1 MIDELLSGSTADL
14 RRPPPEVLNARLDG
28 LLSLDAPTP
37 SASFDTRFAERLT
50 AQRLIERVHAEEAA
64 APVLEVPGLDA
75 LLSRDQ
81 PTPSADFDT
90 RFRFFLRRV
99 MVEDGGLRTVAPEAL
114 RVPALPPR
122 GHHFTTL
129 PKPGT
134 SPFTMRRVY
143 GIGGLAAAGLFGLW
157 LVGAP
162 FDAVKNADAVPPP
175 ESLPLV
181 AHLDL
186 LESLDAVEHIE
197 TLSPSVGVVVDRRRE
212 TVARLDPAVVEA
224 AEDDELFQLVADL
237 DALEATP

>member
-14 RRPPPEVLNARLDG
+14 RRPPPEVLSARLDA

-37 SASFDTRFAERLT
+37 SAEFDARFAERL
-50 AQRLIERVHAEEAA
+50 AGQRLIERVHVDEAA
-64 APVLEVPGLDA
+64 AAIEAPGLDA
-75 LLSRDQ
+75 LLTRDQ
-81 PTPSADFDT
+81 PTPSADFDA
-90 RFRFFLRRV
+90 RFRFYLRRV

-129 PKPGT
+129 PAPGT

-143 GIGGLAAAGLFGLW
+143 GLGALAAAGVFGLW
-157 LVGAP
+157 LMGAP
-162 FDAVKNADAVPPP
+162 SDTPVTGDATPPP
-175 ESLPLV
+175 EALPLV

-197 TLSPSVGVVVDRRRE
+197 ALSPSVGVVVDRRRE
-212 TVARLDPAVVEA
+212 AVARLDPAVIEA
-224 AEDDELFQLVADL
+224 ADDDELFEVVADL
-237 DALEATP
+237 DELEATP